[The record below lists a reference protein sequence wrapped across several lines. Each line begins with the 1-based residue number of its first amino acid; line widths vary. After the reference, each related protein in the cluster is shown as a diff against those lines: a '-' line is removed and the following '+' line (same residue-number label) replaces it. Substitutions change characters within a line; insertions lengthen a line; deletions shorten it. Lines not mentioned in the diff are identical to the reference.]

1 MRLRACFAR
10 RVHPIAA
17 AALMPG
23 SRRYRSLH
31 MPIFRIRFSRLLL
44 AAGLCFAARA
54 WSQASTPGLD
64 FSGIWQLDAKTSDSA
79 AVITQR
85 LHAEQRREQA
95 PSSRPAGAS
104 SSGAAASPSH
114 TGFDGRGGRG
124 MGGGHGM
131 GGGRR
136 GHQDTQ
142 DASSGG
148 NSAPPR
154 DPTPPLFASDAFLN
168 VQQSPSV
175 LRVDFNNTDRLDVH
189 FDGIERASLNG
200 NARVQTRFI
209 PAGLQISLAFGDGTT
224 LDEIWARSPDGH
236 HLTVTETWA
245 TNTVKEPIVFTRRYD
260 RLDR

>member
-1 MRLRACFAR
+1 MFRALCALNRGR
-10 RVHPIAA
+10 RVDAGKSPLPIVAYA
-17 AALMPG
+17 YFPC
-23 SRRYRSLH
+23 
-31 MPIFRIRFSRLLL
+31 LLL
-44 AAGLCFAARA
+44 APAACRGLVFRGACLGPGLH
-54 WSQASTPGLD
+54 PGLD

-104 SSGAAASPSH
+104 SSGAPASPSH
-114 TGFDGRGGRG
+114 PGVDGRGGRG

-148 NSAPPR
+148 SSAPPK
-154 DPTPPLFASDAFLN
+154 DPMPPLFASDSFLN
-168 VQQSPSV
+168 VQQSSSV
-175 LRVDFNNTDRLDVH
+175 LRVDFINTDRLDMH
-189 FDGIERASLNG
+189 LDGIERASLNG
-200 NARVQTRFI
+200 NARVQARFT
-209 PAGLQISLAFGDGTT
+209 PASLQISLAFDDGTT
-224 LDEIWARSPDGH
+224 LDEVWARSPDGR

-260 RLDR
+260 RLDL